1 MTIRLLPVL
10 MLCGALAAA
19 FSPPASAYLDAEA
32 AYRLALRHH
41 QPLGAGKPNY
51 RVALMLYCRADAD
64 DHAGAAFAIGLLY
77 AAGQGRRRS
86 DTHAGR
92 WFRRAASL
100 GHAEAREMAEIYRR
114 GGGVAR
120 CPNGWGRGGSA
131 RAQLRAPA
139 DIKALVDE
147 LAPPIKLDPKLVQAV
162 ISVESAFQTNAV
174 TSANAQ
180 GLMQLI
186 PATARRFGV
195 RDPFDAAQNLRGG
208 MEYLRWLLREFRGNV
223 SFALAAYNAG
233 ENAVKRHGGVP
244 PYRETQT
251 YVRRIRRLYGAK
263 THPY

>member
-1 MTIRLLPVL
+1 MMFRHFSVLLFCTVL
-10 MLCGALAAA
+10 AGSFAL
-19 FSPPASAYLDAEA
+19 PAYAYLDAEA

-41 QPLGAGKPNY
+41 HPLGAGPPNY

-77 AAGQGRRRS
+77 AGGRGVRRS
-86 DTHAGR
+86 DTRAGR

-100 GHAEAREMAEIYRR
+100 GHREAQEMARIYRR
-114 GGGVAR
+114 RGVVH

-131 RAQLRAPA
+131 RAQLRAPPQ
-139 DIKALVDE
+139 IRALVE
-147 LAPPIKLDPKLVQAV
+147 KLAPRFKLDPKLVLSV
-162 ISVESAFQTNAV
+162 ISVESAFQVDAV
-174 TSANAQ
+174 SSANAQ

-186 PATARRFGV
+186 PETARRFGV

-208 MEYLRWLLREFRGNV
+208 MEYLHWLLREFRGNV
-223 SFALAAYNAG
+223 TFALAAYNAG
-233 ENAVKRHGGVP
+233 ENAVRRHGGIP

-251 YVRRIRRLYGAK
+251 YVRRIRRLYDAK

>member
-1 MTIRLLPVL
+1 MTFRFLPVL
-10 MLCGALAAA
+10 LLCGTLAGLSA
-19 FSPPASAYLDAEA
+19 PPAQAYLDAEA

-41 QPLGAGKPNY
+41 HPLGAGRPNY

-77 AAGQGRRRS
+77 ASGKGVRRS
-86 DTHAGR
+86 DTRAGR

-100 GHAEAREMAEIYRR
+100 GHEEAKEMARIYRR
-114 GGGVAR
+114 RGVAR

-131 RAQLRAPA
+131 RAQLRAPP
-139 DIKALVDE
+139 DIRTLVE
-147 LAPPIKLDPKLVQAV
+147 TLAPRFKLDPKLVLSV
-162 ISVESAFQTNAV
+162 ISVESAFQADAV
-174 TSANAQ
+174 SSANAQ

-186 PATARRFGV
+186 PATAKRFGV

-223 SFALAAYNAG
+223 TFALAAYNAG
-233 ENAVKRHGGVP
+233 ENAVRRHGGIP

-251 YVRRIRRLYGAK
+251 YVRRIRRLYAAK